1 MPPILN
7 MVDTPLINVWCVL
20 NGDKYC
26 DDDVYILRKMVE
38 ANLSR
43 PHNFRCLS
51 DRKIQGVDCLIP
63 DEQWPGWWS
72 KLLLFRYSEGQNLY
86 FDLDV
91 VITGPLDG
99 LVSKVLSMPANWAQ
113 SGHGGCQSSVMSWGS
128 WYGYI
133 PDAFDPDQ
141 LCEPENGNCG
151 AYGPTKLW
159 GDQEY
164 LTAMLGEPGDM
175 VLPMDHIYS
184 YKYHCRRSLPAD
196 ASVVCF
202 HGVPKP
208 SQVNDSWVIAARSST
223 PTAA

>member
-1 MPPILN
+1 MPPISN
-7 MVDTPLINVWCVL
+7 MVDTPLNNLTVWSVCV
-20 NGDKYC
+20 GDKYC
-26 DDDVYILRKMVE
+26 DEDVYILRKMVE

-113 SGHGGCQSSVMSWGS
+113 SGHGGCQSSVMSWAG

-141 LCEPENGNCG
+141 LTTPAHGNCG
-151 AYGPTKLW
+151 YYQGLW

-164 LTAMLGEPGDM
+164 ITRMMGDPGGE
-175 VLPMDHIYS
+175 VLPMGQVYS
-184 YKYHCRRSLPAD
+184 YKYHCRKELPKD

-202 HGVPKP
+202 HGEPKP
-208 SQVNDSWVIAARSST
+208 DQVSDQWVISARSST